1 MHMYTH
7 MHTHLHFIYYFVL
20 AVLMEISDK
29 LGTCYVGMLNC
40 DYIT

>member
-1 MHMYTH
+1 MYTH
-7 MHTHLHFIYYFVL
+7 MHTHLYFVYYFVL

>member
-1 MHMYTH
+1 MYTH
-7 MHTHLHFIYYFVL
+7 MHTRLYFVYYFVL

-29 LGTCYVGMLNC
+29 LGTCYVDMLNF